1 MRGKYLYNSLLVLL
15 LTFSQLAS
23 ARGFQGSKTR
33 DVLVKESIA
42 NLDSNDIHV
51 AAQAAID
58 LGLLRATE
66 GVPTMLRV
74 LQSSRLLLTTE
85 HIIAKDKNSLSE
97 WVLTDVRG
105 AIITALGLIG
115 DKRAVPV
122 LKKYLKKPLKN
133 SEVFTGNVA
142 HALYQITG
150 KSYQY
155 KDYDGEQK
163 LYVPSPR
170 AEEEF
175 RKQSR
180 PDLKATEGLTA
191 SLDIE
196 GHGQDLTGVYWLGD
210 RPLVINLAITNHS
223 KRVIE
228 IDASA
233 DNFLFSSVAGE
244 RTNTPASL
252 LLSAEAGAKVAVIK
266 SRETLRLRWV
276 VEKLRESPLSRGWA
290 GYVYIKCVYN
300 NPRKNNSGAR
310 WRGQRLI
317 SNSVERYYYPAI
329 EQALAADRNQRAS
342 YRQRTFSAVVSRPLK
357 RGVGPPTEFDAAPGN
372 HAG

>member
-1 MRGKYLYNSLLVLL
+1 MWIV
-15 LTFSQLAS
+15 
-23 ARGFQGSKTR
+23 
-33 DVLVKESIA
+33 
-42 NLDSNDIHV
+42 
-51 AAQAAID
+51 
-58 LGLLRATE
+58 
-66 GVPTMLRV
+66 
-74 LQSSRLLLTTE
+74 
-85 HIIAKDKNSLSE
+85 
-97 WVLTDVRG
+97 TDVRG

-122 LKKYLKKPLKN
+122 LKRYLKKPLKN
-133 SEVFTGNVA
+133 REVFTGNVA

-150 KSYQY
+150 KSHEY

-175 RKQSR
+175 RTRSR

-196 GHGQDLTGVYWLGD
+196 GHGQDLTGAYLLGN
-210 RPLVINLAITNHS
+210 RQLVINLAIANQS

-252 LLSAEAGAKVAVIK
+252 LLSAEASAEIAVIK
-266 SRETLRLRWV
+266 PGKTLRLRWV
-276 VEKLRESPLSRGWA
+276 VEKLRESPLSRGWV
-290 GYVYIKCVYN
+290 GYVYIKCIYN
-300 NPRKNNSGAR
+300 NPRKNKSGAS
-310 WRGQRLI
+310 WRGEQLI
-317 SNSVERYYYPAI
+317 SNSVERYYFPAI
-329 EQALAADRNQRAS
+329 EQSLAADTSTACFLR
-342 YRQRTFSAVVSRPLK
+342 
-357 RGVGPPTEFDAAPGN
+357 
-372 HAG
+372 